1 MSPLIPMVV
10 EQTAHGERAFDIYS
24 RLLNE
29 RIIFL
34 GTPIDDEI
42 ANLTIAELLHLES
55 EDPDKDISLYIN
67 CPGGSVYAGLAIYD
81 TMRFVKPAIATIS
94 VGIAMSLG
102 ALLLAAGAKGKR
114 MALPN
119 AKILI
124 HQLWGGFEGQASDI
138 EIQAREAIALKRRMG
153 EIVALHSGQ
162 PLEKVSTDM
171 ERDYFL
177 TAEEAKEYGIIDK
190 VLARR
195 FEVTPHEPLGRQS
208 PAGEDTFGVR
218 NSVGPN
224 SRSGSAISRAGA
236 R

>member
-1 MSPLIPMVV
+1 MSPQIPMVV
-10 EQTAHGERAFDIYS
+10 EQTVHGERTFDIYS
-24 RLLNE
+24 RLLGE

-55 EDPDKDISLYIN
+55 EDPGKDISVYIN

-81 TMRFVKPAIATIS
+81 TMQFVKPEIATIG

-124 HQLWGGFEGQASDI
+124 HQLWGGFEGQATDI
-138 EIQAREAIALKRRMG
+138 EIHAREAIALKRRME
-153 EIVALHSGQ
+153 EIITHHTGQ
-162 PLEKVSTDM
+162 PLEAVAKDM
-171 ERDYFL
+171 ERDYFM
-177 TAEEAKEYGIIDK
+177 TAEEAKAYGIIDT
-190 VLARR
+190 VIANRI
-195 FEVTPHEPLGRQS
+195 
-208 PAGEDTFGVR
+208 A
-218 NSVGPN
+218 
-224 SRSGSAISRAGA
+224 SA
-236 R
+236 

>member
-10 EQTAHGERAFDIYS
+10 EQTVHGERAFDIYS
-24 RLLNE
+24 RLLNQ

-55 EDPDKDISLYIN
+55 DDPDKDISLYIN

-81 TMRFVKPAIATIS
+81 TMQFVKPAIATIS

-102 ALLLAAGAKGKR
+102 ALLLAAGANGKR

-124 HQLWGGFEGQASDI
+124 HQLWGGGFEGQASDI
-138 EIQAREAIALKRRMG
+138 EIQAREAIALKRRME
-153 EIVALHSGQ
+153 EIVAQHTGQ
-162 PLEKVSTDM
+162 PLEKVSNDM
-171 ERDYFL
+171 ERDYFM
-177 TAEEAKEYGIIDK
+177 TGEEAKEYGIIDK
-190 VLARR
+190 VIARR
-195 FEVTPHEPLGRQS
+195 FE
-208 PAGEDTFGVR
+208 
-218 NSVGPN
+218 
-224 SRSGSAISRAGA
+224 
-236 R
+236 

>member
-1 MSPLIPMVV
+1 VIGFARALESEQVQECPPAQPGGWPEGATTKAWSAGGKSMSPLIPMVV
-10 EQTAHGERAFDIYS
+10 EQTVHGERAFDIYS

-55 EDPDKDISLYIN
+55 DDPDKDISLYIN

-81 TMRFVKPAIATIS
+81 TMQFVKPAIATIS

-138 EIQAREAIALKRRMG
+138 EIHAREAIALKRRME
-153 EIVALHSGQ
+153 EIVAEHSGQ

-171 ERDYFL
+171 ERDYFM
-177 TAEEAKEYGIIDK
+177 TAEEAKEYGLIDK

-195 FEVTPHEPLGRQS
+195 FE
-208 PAGEDTFGVR
+208 
-218 NSVGPN
+218 
-224 SRSGSAISRAGA
+224 
-236 R
+236 

>member
-10 EQTAHGERAFDIYS
+10 EQTVHGERDLDIYS
-24 RLLNE
+24 RLLSE

-55 EDPDKDISLYIN
+55 DDPDKDISLYIN

-81 TMRFVKPAIATIS
+81 TMQFVKPAIATIS

-102 ALLLAAGAKGKR
+102 ALLLAAGARGKR

-119 AKILI
+119 AKILV

-138 EIQAREAIALKRRMG
+138 EIHAREAIALKRRME
-153 EIVALHSGQ
+153 EIVAEHSGQ
-162 PLEKVSTDM
+162 PLERVSKDM
-171 ERDYFL
+171 ERDYFM
-177 TAEEAKEYGIIDK
+177 TAAEAQEYGLIDG

-195 FEVTPHEPLGRQS
+195 FEADAR
-208 PAGEDTFGVR
+208 PAVQL
-218 NSVGPN
+218 SA
-224 SRSGSAISRAGA
+224 SRTARPGS
-236 R
+236 